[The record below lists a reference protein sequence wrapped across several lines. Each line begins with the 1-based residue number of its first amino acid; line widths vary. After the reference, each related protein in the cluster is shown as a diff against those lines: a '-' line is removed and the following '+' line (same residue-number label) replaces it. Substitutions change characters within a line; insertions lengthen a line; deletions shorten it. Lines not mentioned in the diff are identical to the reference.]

1 MTLIDDYQ
9 IEEFGLELSK
19 RLVALLTRKLMI
31 ETHENL
37 IGAVELFI
45 FYLAHD
51 FFERLKI
58 LCHGLVNQNISVGKV
73 EYSANDTSPQ
83 KFPDDLKGGKRLS
96 RTGRHDEQE
105 AFLAFSYSL
114 NHAVDCDTLIVARR
128 LVLDRVVM
136 IGRKD
141 NLFLRGRKFF
151 ADAIT
156 LPEFFFSR
164 K

>member
-1 MTLIDDYQ
+1 MTLVDDYQ
-9 IEEFGLELSK
+9 IEKFGLELSK
-19 RLVALLTRKLMI
+19 RFVTLLTRQLMI
-31 ETHENL
+31 KAHENL

-73 EYSANDTSPQ
+73 KNSADDMSPQ
-83 KFPDDLKGGKRLS
+83 KFPYDLKGSKSLS
-96 RTGRHDEQE
+96 RAGRHDEQE
-105 AFLAFSYSL
+105 AFISFSHGF
-114 NHAVDCDTLIVARR
+114 NHAVDCDALIVARR
-128 LVLDRVVM
+128 LVLERVIM

-151 ADAIT
+151 AGAIT
-156 LPEFFFSR
+156 LPELFFSR